1 MSNDDFECIAL
12 RRDGERLFITFD
24 RPERRNAL
32 THRMMEEMG
41 AAVAAARDDAQVRV
55 VVLRGAGGN
64 FCAGGDLDAM
74 ANMPPPP
81 ARGEPDPLRAP
92 YRQYGDVLQAL
103 NHLPK
108 AVIAVVEG
116 AAAGGGFGMACCADV
131 VIVHEDAKFGMPEP
145 RVGFIPSQIIPY
157 VVRRIGEGAARRL
170 AVMGI
175 TVNGREAVDLGIA
188 HYCCTDEAEILSR
201 LDWVLGEIHRCEP
214 AALGLVK
221 GLVLDCAEHSD
232 VEVLDAAADGL
243 VALLRRPSALH
254 GIEAFMAKKRPPWV
268 E

>member
-1 MSNDDFECIAL
+1 MNETDFECIAL
-12 RRDGERLFITFD
+12 HRDGDRLFITFN
-24 RPERRNAL
+24 RPDRRNAL
-32 THRMMEEMG
+32 THRMMEEM
-41 AAVAAARDDAQVRV
+41 ATAVAIAGDEAQVRV

-74 ANMPPPP
+74 ADMPPAP
-81 ARGEPDPLRAP
+81 APGDIDPLRAP
-92 YRQYGDVLQAL
+92 YRMYGDVLQAL
-103 NHLPK
+103 NRLPK
-108 AVIAVVEG
+108 AVVAVVEG

-131 VIVHEDAKFGMPEP
+131 VIVHEDTKFGMPEP

-214 AALGLVK
+214 AALALVK
-221 GLVLDCAEHSD
+221 GLVLDCAERSD

-243 VALLRRPSALH
+243 VSLLRRPSALH
-254 GIEAFMAKKRPPWV
+254 GIEAFMAKQRPPWAK
-268 E
+268 